1 MNTEET
7 KNLDPFYFEMQAWLE
22 AIITSKSQPRK

>member
-1 MNTEET
+1 MDTKET

-22 AIITSKSQPRK
+22 AIMTSKKHPSK